1 MKLKQRFLL
10 LGTGCAM
17 LLSNAAFADDSSY
30 GDMSGSQKS
39 DMQKMQ
45 KMQGAPSYE
54 RGTYREITP
63 NAGPRVVNGADVV
76 ISADFIWWRV
86 IQEGTDFA
94 FTGLNTSN
102 VASGAAIPAPQ
113 GKGNVE
119 SVGKEWAPGFKAAL
133 GLNLGHDGWDLI
145 AQYTWLRPSHNS
157 NIKGPGVFAVGTGA
171 NSGSPVSFPAGVS
184 GATSAKAKWKLQFNV
199 IDLELGRNFYVS
211 QYLTFRPHI
220 GLKGTWQEQDL
231 KVSSSSNSG
240 FNVAGSSSSNIF
252 TGPVSTHWNT
262 QQYGVGI
269 RGGLDTSWYFVKDW
283 SIYGGLAWTA
293 MWTGYDDAT
302 VKSKVNNAGGVSYPF
317 LNISQDRFSVRYI
330 GEFELGL
337 RWEMWFDDDNYHVA
351 FQAGWENQVWIKNAL
366 FLNPVAGETYQDLTM
381 QGLTVKFRFDF

>member
-39 DMQKMQ
+39 SMQ

-63 NAGPRVVNGADVV
+63 NAGPRVVNGADVI

-86 IQEGTDFA
+86 IQEGTNFA

-102 VASGAAIPAPQ
+102 IASGAVVPAPQ
-113 GKGNVE
+113 SKGDVE
-119 SVGKEWAPGFKAAL
+119 AVGKEWAPGFKAAL

-145 AQYTWLRPSHNS
+145 AQYTWLRPSHDNH
-157 NIKGPGVFAVGTGA
+157 IKGPGLFQVGTGA
-171 NSGSPVSFPAGVS
+171 STGIPVSIPTDVNGL
-184 GATSAKAKWKLQFNV
+184 TSAKAGWKLQFNV
-199 IDLELGRNFYVS
+199 IDLELGRSFYVS
-211 QYLTFRPHI
+211 QYLALRPHI
-220 GLKGTWQEQDL
+220 GLKGTWQQQDL
-231 KVSSSSNSG
+231 RVSLASNGG
-240 FNVAGSSSSNIF
+240 FNVGTSNAPNLF
-252 TGPVSTHWNT
+252 TGPLSTHWKT

-283 SIYGGLAWTA
+283 CIYGGLAWTA
-293 MWTGYDDAT
+293 MWTAYDNAT
-302 VKSKVNNAGGVSYPF
+302 VKDKVNNSATNTSYQF
-317 LNISQDRFSVRYI
+317 LNLSVDHYSVRYV

-351 FQAGWENQVWIKNAL
+351 FQAGWENQVWVKNAL
-366 FLNPVAGETYQDLTM
+366 FLNPIAGETYQDLTM
-381 QGLTVKFRFDF
+381 QGLTVKLRFDF